1 MSGKG
6 VDMFYQIINAGK
18 ERIGIVWQY
27 VKGLPQLEYVYLP
40 RQAEP
45 LKDKIPR
52 DFPEVMRA
60 PQKSPGDTAEQ
71 IARIYAG
78 EKVNFDFS
86 LLNLSRL
93 NKFAE
98 KVLMQTCKIPRGR
111 VATYSGLAAKIGAPG
126 AARAVGTAL
135 ANNPFP
141 LVIPCHRVVRSD
153 GSLGGFGGGIEMKKD
168 LLNKEGVVFDGKDRV
183 SAKKVFSACS

>member
-1 MSGKG
+1 MH
-6 VDMFYQIINAGK
+6 YQIIKVGK
-18 ERIGIVWQY
+18 EEIGLVWQL
-27 VKGLPQLEYVYLP
+27 VHGKPQVEYIYLP
-40 RQAEP
+40 HSSES
-45 LKDKIPR
+45 LKSRIIK
-52 DFPEVMRA
+52 DFPEVNRA
-60 PQKSPGDTAEQ
+60 ARKIPGDIAQQ

-98 KVLMQTCKIPRGR
+98 KVLMHTCIIPRGR
-111 VATYSGLAAKIGAPG
+111 VTTYSGVAARIGAPG

-168 LLNKEGVVFDGKDRV
+168 LLNKEGVVFDGKCRV
-183 SAKKVFSACS
+183 SIKSF